1 LWADEGISVRT
12 VSGSFTEM
20 KHLLSRAIHPPLHY
34 LILHGWTHLFGNSE
48 FSVRFPSVMFSLIS
62 IFMAYRVGGLIFDR
76 TTGIFAALLVSL
88 SLFNIRYAQEARNYS
103 LLCMLGLT
111 SYFYFIKML
120 QNQAQKY
127 SIGYVIVSVLLLYT
141 HVYGLFTI
149 VSHNLYMLVRKLV
162 LRREDHPLS
171 LTRWI
176 GVQLILIL
184 SFSPWFHVILH
195 HVLTRQTKGAWQP
208 TPSANNLI
216 SLFVAYAG
224 SPAML
229 VLYGVIASIALVLWR
244 RTQGQATKLQVAKII
259 TLQDLSFTRLE
270 PMYLLLIWLFSHNV
284 VPLLM
289 SQLLTSFYRPRYT
302 IVGSIAFYLLI
313 AKGLRNLSHHKRLI
327 NAAVASLFILSV
339 AGFWPY
345 YQNFDILPALKDGDS

>member
-127 SIGYVIVSVLLLYT
+127 SIGYIIVSVLLLYT

-171 LTRWI
+171 LTHWI

-184 SFSPWFHVILH
+184 SLSPWFHVILH

-208 TPSANNLI
+208 TPS
-216 SLFVAYAG
+216 
-224 SPAML
+224 
-229 VLYGVIASIALVLWR
+229 
-244 RTQGQATKLQVAKII
+244 
-259 TLQDLSFTRLE
+259 
-270 PMYLLLIWLFSHNV
+270 
-284 VPLLM
+284 
-289 SQLLTSFYRPRYT
+289 
-302 IVGSIAFYLLI
+302 
-313 AKGLRNLSHHKRLI
+313 
-327 NAAVASLFILSV
+327 
-339 AGFWPY
+339 
-345 YQNFDILPALKDGDS
+345 